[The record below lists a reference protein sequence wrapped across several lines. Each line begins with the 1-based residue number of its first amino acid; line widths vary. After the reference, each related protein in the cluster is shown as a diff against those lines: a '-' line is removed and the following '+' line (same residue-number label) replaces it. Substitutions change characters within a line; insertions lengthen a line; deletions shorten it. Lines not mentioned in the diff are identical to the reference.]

1 MKPLVVRLFPL
12 PTAAP
17 RDPAVDAWLAVDP
30 GPLGDLG
37 RRWFAALR
45 AAGPDVAELV
55 HDGQAT
61 ACVGTAAFAYLSR
74 HRAHLNLGFYAGADL
89 PDPVG
94 LLQGTGRFMRHVK
107 LRPEAPPDEAALAA
121 LVAAAYRAVRDALD
135 ADRDAQAP
143 T

>member
-74 HRAHLNLGFYAGADL
+74 HRAHLNLGFYAGAEL
-89 PDPVG
+89 PDPAG

-135 ADRDAQAP
+135 ADRAAQAP